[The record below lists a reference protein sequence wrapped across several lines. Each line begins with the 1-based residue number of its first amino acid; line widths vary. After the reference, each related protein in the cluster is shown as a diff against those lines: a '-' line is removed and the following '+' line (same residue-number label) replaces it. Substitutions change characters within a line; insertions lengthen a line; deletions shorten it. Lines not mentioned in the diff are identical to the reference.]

1 MLLLLLSEG
10 RPQANSVMQTD
21 FNNSRVFQRDV
32 NWSITV
38 SRFYIQWDWLW
49 HCGLEFSN
57 VSNNHIRNIL
67 FLLSYYLCFRGSLVN
82 KIGIVFFLVENIRA
96 LNVVNN
102 IRLSPIEY
110 FCPFSPPEPKLDRL
124 LSWPECCL
132 IIYLICWWI
141 LLVSVEDKE
150 E

>member
-10 RPQANSVMQTD
+10 RPKANSVMQTD
-21 FNNSRVFQRDV
+21 FNNNRVFQGG
-32 NWSITV
+32 SELKYYCFQIL
-38 SRFYIQWDWLW
+38 QWDGLW

-57 VSNNHIRNIL
+57 VSNNQVRNIL
-67 FLLSYYLCFRGSLVN
+67 FPLSNYLCFRGSLVD
-82 KIGIVFFLVENIRA
+82 KISIVFFLVENIRA

-102 IRLSPIEY
+102 IWLSPIEY
-110 FCPFSPPEPKLDRL
+110 FCSFSPPEPKLDWL
-124 LSWPECCL
+124 FSWPECCL

-141 LLVSVEDKE
+141 LLVSAEDKE